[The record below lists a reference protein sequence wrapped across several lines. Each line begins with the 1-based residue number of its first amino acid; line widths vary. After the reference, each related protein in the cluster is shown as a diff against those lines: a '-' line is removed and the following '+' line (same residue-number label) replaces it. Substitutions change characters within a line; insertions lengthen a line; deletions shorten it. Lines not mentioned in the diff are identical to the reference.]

1 MVIYVLAKDELRVR
15 FPLPADFLFMSLFE
29 STIKKIESVAQKLR
43 VHPNIIEQLK
53 YPERVIEFNI
63 PLLMDD
69 ETVRMIP
76 AWRSQYNN
84 ACGPYK
90 GGIRFHESVNKDEVM
105 ALSAWMAIK
114 CAVVGIPMGGGKGG
128 AKIAPKEL
136 SVKELERLARGY
148 MRMLAPSIT
157 SDTDVPA
164 PDVNTNAAIMGWMV
178 DEYEK
183 ISGRRDAAIVTGKAI
198 KDGGSEGR
206 EAATGYGGAVTVDQA
221 AKHILRKPPK
231 DITVAI
237 QGFGNVGSFVAKFL
251 FDKGYKIMS
260 LSDHHGALSGTQE
273 LNPYAVKKCADEKGF
288 VAGCYCVGDV
298 CDYSEKNRTT
308 IAEQLESNV
317 DILIPAAME
326 SQITDDNAR
335 RIKAKV
341 IVELA
346 NGPINPS
353 AEPIL
358 LKNGITIIPDVLA
371 NAGGVAVS
379 YYEWLQNKKKERWTE
394 KKVLGKLEKI
404 MIKSFDQVWTEAKSK
419 KMDLRTAAYS
429 LAIQN
434 IAKKMKAKPK

>member
-1 MVIYVLAKDELRVR
+1 
-15 FPLPADFLFMSLFE
+15 MSLFE
-29 STIKKIESVAQKLR
+29 STINKIEIIAKQLNI
-43 VHPNIIEQLK
+43 HPNIIEQLK
-53 YPERVIEFNI
+53 YPERVLEFNI

-69 ETVRMIP
+69 ETVRMVP

-90 GGIRFHESVNKDEVM
+90 GGIRFHESVSKDEVM

-128 AKIAPKEL
+128 VKIAPQEL
-136 SVKELERLARGY
+136 SKKELERLSRGY
-148 MRMLAPSIT
+148 MRMLAPFIT

-164 PDVNTNAAIMGWMV
+164 PDVNTNSTIMGWMV

-183 ISGRRDAAIVTGKAI
+183 VSGKRDAAIVTGKAV

-206 EAATGYGGAVTVDQA
+206 EAATGYGGAVIVDQA
-221 AKHILRKPPK
+221 AKHILKKLPK

-237 QGFGNVGSFVAKFL
+237 QGFGNVGSYVAKFL
-251 FDKGYKIMS
+251 FDKGYKIVS
-260 LSDHHGALSGTQE
+260 LSDSHGALSGSQE
-273 LNPYAVKKCADEKGF
+273 LNPYAVKKCADEKGY

-298 CDYSEKNRTT
+298 CDYSEKNQIT
-308 IAEQLESNV
+308 IEEQLESNA

-335 RIKAKV
+335 RIRAKV

-346 NGPINPS
+346 NGPINPT

-358 LKNGITIIPDVLA
+358 LENGIVIVPDVLA

-394 KKVLGKLEKI
+394 KKVLGKLEQL
-404 MIKSFDQVWTEAKSK
+404 MIKSFDLVWEEAKTK
-419 KMDLRTAAYS
+419 KTDLRTAAYS
-429 LAIQN
+429 LAIQR
-434 IAKKMKAKPK
+434 IAKKMKINPK

>member
-1 MVIYVLAKDELRVR
+1 
-15 FPLPADFLFMSLFE
+15 MSLFE
-29 STIKKIESVAQKLR
+29 STIKKIESVAQELR

-76 AWRSQYNN
+76 AWRSQYNS

-90 GGIRFHESVNKDEVM
+90 GGIRFHESVSKDEVM

-114 CAVVGIPMGGGKGG
+114 CAVVGVPFGGGKGG

-136 SVKELERLARGY
+136 SVKELERMARGY

-157 SDTDVPA
+157 SDTDIPA

-183 ISGRRDAAIVTGKAI
+183 ISGKRDAAIVTGKAI

-206 EAATGYGGAVTVDQA
+206 EVATGYGGAVTVDQA
-221 AKHILRKPPK
+221 AKHILKKSPK
-231 DITVAI
+231 DITIAI
-237 QGFGNVGSFVAKFL
+237 QGFGNVGSYTAKFL
-251 FDKGYKIMS
+251 FDKGYKIVS
-260 LSDHHGALSGTQE
+260 LSDHHGALAGDQE

-288 VAGCYCVGDV
+288 VAGCYCTGDV
-298 CDYSEKNRTT
+298 CDYSEKNRIT
-308 IAEQLESNV
+308 IAEQLESNA

-335 RIKAKV
+335 RIRAKV

-346 NGPINPS
+346 NGPISPS

-358 LKNGITIIPDVLA
+358 LKNGITIVPDVLA

-394 KKVLGKLEKI
+394 KNVLGKLERLMVKG
-404 MIKSFDQVWTEAKSK
+404 FDAVWTEAKSK
-419 KMDLRTAAYS
+419 KTDLRTAAYS
-429 LAIQN
+429 LAIQR
-434 IAKKMKAKPK
+434 IAKKMKVKPK

>member
-1 MVIYVLAKDELRVR
+1 
-15 FPLPADFLFMSLFE
+15 MSLFE
-29 STIKKIESVAQKLR
+29 STIKKIESVAQELR

-76 AWRSQYNN
+76 AWRSQYNS

-90 GGIRFHESVNKDEVM
+90 GGIRFHESVSKDEVM

-114 CAVVGIPMGGGKGG
+114 CAVVGVPFGGGKGG

-157 SDTDVPA
+157 SDTDIPA
-164 PDVNTNAAIMGWMV
+164 PDVNTNATIMGWMV

-183 ISGRRDAAIVTGKAI
+183 ISGKRDAAIVTGKAI

-206 EAATGYGGAVTVDQA
+206 EAATGFGGAATVDQA
-221 AKHILRKPPK
+221 AKHILRKHPK

-237 QGFGNVGSFVAKFL
+237 QGFGNVGYYAAKFL
-251 FDKGYKIMS
+251 FDKGYKIVS

-298 CDYSEKNRTT
+298 CDYSEKNRIT
-308 IAEQLESNV
+308 IAEQLESNA

-335 RIKAKV
+335 RIRAKV

-346 NGPINPS
+346 NGPISPS

-358 LKNGITIIPDVLA
+358 LKNGITIVPDVLA

-394 KKVLGKLEKI
+394 KNVLGKLERLMVKG
-404 MIKSFDQVWTEAKSK
+404 FDAVWTEAKSK
-419 KMDLRTAAYS
+419 KTDLRTAAYS
-429 LAIQN
+429 LAIQR
-434 IAKKMKAKPK
+434 IAKKMKVKPK

>member
-1 MVIYVLAKDELRVR
+1 
-15 FPLPADFLFMSLFE
+15 MSLFE
-29 STIKKIESVAQKLR
+29 STINKIEIIAKQLNI
-43 VHPNIIEQLK
+43 HPNIIEQLK
-53 YPERVIEFNI
+53 YPERVLEFNI

-69 ETVRMIP
+69 ETVRMVP

-90 GGIRFHESVNKDEVM
+90 GGIRFHESVSKDEVM
-105 ALSAWMAIK
+105 ALSAWMAVK

-128 AKIAPKEL
+128 VKIAPQEL
-136 SVKELERLARGY
+136 SIKELERLSRGY
-148 MRMLAPSIT
+148 MRMLAPFIT

-164 PDVNTNAAIMGWMV
+164 PDVNTNSTIMGWMV

-183 ISGRRDAAIVTGKAI
+183 VSGKRDAAIVTGKAV

-206 EAATGYGGAVTVDQA
+206 EAATGYGGAVIVDQA
-221 AKHILRKPPK
+221 AKHILKKLPK

-237 QGFGNVGSFVAKFL
+237 QGFGNVGSYVAKFL
-251 FDKGYKIMS
+251 FDKGYKIVS
-260 LSDHHGALSGTQE
+260 LSDSHGALSGSQE
-273 LNPYAVKKCADEKGF
+273 LNPYAVKKCADEKGY

-298 CDYSEKNRTT
+298 CDYSEKNQIT
-308 IAEQLESNV
+308 IEEQLESNA

-335 RIKAKV
+335 RIRAKV

-346 NGPINPS
+346 NGPINPT

-358 LKNGITIIPDVLA
+358 LENGIVIVPDVLA

-394 KKVLGKLEKI
+394 KKVLGKLEQL
-404 MIKSFDQVWTEAKSK
+404 MIKSFDLVWEEAKTK
-419 KMDLRTAAYS
+419 KTDLRTAAYS
-429 LAIQN
+429 LAIQR
-434 IAKKMKAKPK
+434 IAKKMKINPK

>member
-1 MVIYVLAKDELRVR
+1 
-15 FPLPADFLFMSLFE
+15 MSLFD
-29 STIKKIESVAQKLR
+29 STIRKIETVAQELL

-69 ETVRMIP
+69 ETVRMVP

-90 GGIRFHESVNKDEVM
+90 GGIRFHESVSKDEVM

-114 CAVVGIPMGGGKGG
+114 CAVVGVPFGGGKGG
-128 AKIAPKEL
+128 ARIAPKEL
-136 SVKELERLARGY
+136 SIKELERLSRGY
-148 MRMLAPSIT
+148 MRMLAPAIT
-157 SDTDVPA
+157 SDTDIPA
-164 PDVNTNAAIMGWMV
+164 PDVNTNSAIMGWMV
-178 DEYEK
+178 DEYGK
-183 ISGRRDAAIVTGKAI
+183 ISGKRDAAIVTGKAI

-206 EAATGYGGAVTVDQA
+206 EVATGYGGACVVDQA
-221 AKHILRKPPK
+221 AKHILKKYPK

-237 QGFGNVGSFVAKFL
+237 QGFGNVGSYAAKFL
-251 FDKGYKIMS
+251 FDKGYKIVS
-260 LSDHHGALSGTQE
+260 LSDHHGALAGDQE
-273 LNPYAVKKCADEKGF
+273 LNPYAVKKCAEEKGF

-298 CDYSEKNRTT
+298 CDYSEKNRIT
-308 IAEQLESNV
+308 IEEQLESNV

-335 RIKAKV
+335 RVKAKV

-358 LKNGITIIPDVLA
+358 LKNGITIVPDVLA

-394 KKVLGKLEKI
+394 KKVLGKLEKL
-404 MIKSFDQVWTEAKSK
+404 MIKGFDQVWMESKSK
-419 KMDLRTAAYS
+419 KIDLRSAAYS
-429 LAIQN
+429 LAIQR
-434 IAKKMKAKPK
+434 IAKKMKINPK

>member
-1 MVIYVLAKDELRVR
+1 
-15 FPLPADFLFMSLFE
+15 
-29 STIKKIESVAQKLR
+29 
-43 VHPNIIEQLK
+43 
-53 YPERVIEFNI
+53 
-63 PLLMDD
+63 
-69 ETVRMIP
+69 
-76 AWRSQYNN
+76 
-84 ACGPYK
+84 
-90 GGIRFHESVNKDEVM
+90 
-105 ALSAWMAIK
+105 
-114 CAVVGIPMGGGKGG
+114 
-128 AKIAPKEL
+128 L

>member
-1 MVIYVLAKDELRVR
+1 
-15 FPLPADFLFMSLFE
+15 MSLFE
-29 STIKKIESVAQKLR
+29 STIKKIETVAQKLR

-69 ETVRMIP
+69 GTVRMIP
-76 AWRSQYNN
+76 AWRSQYNS

-90 GGIRFHESVNKDEVM
+90 GGIRFHESVSKDEVM

-114 CAVVGIPMGGGKGG
+114 CAVVGVPFGGGKGG

-136 SVKELERLARGY
+136 SVKELERMARGY

-164 PDVNTNAAIMGWMV
+164 PDVNTNSTIMGWMV

-183 ISGRRDAAIVTGKAI
+183 ISGKRDAAIVTGKAI

-206 EAATGYGGAVTVDQA
+206 EAATGYGGAVTIDQA
-221 AKHILRKPPK
+221 AKHILKKSPK
-231 DITVAI
+231 DITIAI
-237 QGFGNVGSFVAKFL
+237 QGFGNVGSYAAKFL

-260 LSDHHGALSGTQE
+260 LSDHHGALAGDQE

-298 CDYSEKNRTT
+298 CDYSEKNRIT
-308 IAEQLESNV
+308 IAEQLDSKV

-335 RIKAKV
+335 RIRAKV

-346 NGPINPS
+346 NGPISPS
-353 AEPIL
+353 P
-358 LKNGITIIPDVLA
+358 
-371 NAGGVAVS
+371 S
-379 YYEWLQNKKKERWTE
+379 R
-394 KKVLGKLEKI
+394 
-404 MIKSFDQVWTEAKSK
+404 FF
-419 KMDLRTAAYS
+419 
-429 LAIQN
+429 
-434 IAKKMKAKPK
+434 

>member
-1 MVIYVLAKDELRVR
+1 
-15 FPLPADFLFMSLFE
+15 MSLFE
-29 STIKKIESVAQKLR
+29 STINKIEIIAKQLNI
-43 VHPNIIEQLK
+43 HPNIIEQLK
-53 YPERVIEFNI
+53 YPERVLEFNI

-69 ETVRMIP
+69 ETVRMVP

-90 GGIRFHESVNKDEVM
+90 GGIRFHESVSKDEVM
-105 ALSAWMAIK
+105 ALSAWMAVK

-128 AKIAPKEL
+128 VKIAPQEL
-136 SVKELERLARGY
+136 SIKELERLSRGY
-148 MRMLAPSIT
+148 MRMLAPFIT

-164 PDVNTNAAIMGWMV
+164 PDVNTNSTIMGWMV

-183 ISGRRDAAIVTGKAI
+183 VSGKRDAAIVTGKAV

-206 EAATGYGGAVTVDQA
+206 EAATGYGGAVIVDQA
-221 AKHILRKPPK
+221 AKHILKKLPK

-237 QGFGNVGSFVAKFL
+237 QGFGNVGSYVAKFL
-251 FDKGYKIMS
+251 FDKGYKIVS
-260 LSDHHGALSGTQE
+260 LSDSHGALSGSQE
-273 LNPYAVKKCADEKGF
+273 LNPYAVKKCADEKGY

-298 CDYSEKNRTT
+298 CDYSEKNQIT
-308 IAEQLESNV
+308 IEEQLESNA

-335 RIKAKV
+335 RIRAKV

-346 NGPINPS
+346 NGPINPT

-358 LKNGITIIPDVLA
+358 LENGIVIVPDVLA

-394 KKVLGKLEKI
+394 KKVLGKLEQL
-404 MIKSFDQVWTEAKSK
+404 MIKSFDLVWEEAKTK
-419 KMDLRTAAYS
+419 KTDLRTAAYS
-429 LAIQN
+429 LAIQR
-434 IAKKMKAKPK
+434 IAKKMKINHK

>member
-1 MVIYVLAKDELRVR
+1 M
-15 FPLPADFLFMSLFE
+15 PLFVP
-29 STIKKIESVAQKLR
+29 TIKKIEDVAQKLR

-69 ETVRMIP
+69 GMVRMIP

-90 GGIRFHESVNKDEVM
+90 GGIRFHESVSKDEVM

-114 CAVVGIPMGGGKGG
+114 CAVVGVPFGGGKGG
-128 AKIAPKEL
+128 ARIAPKEL
-136 SVKELERLARGY
+136 SVKELERLSRGY
-148 MRMLAPSIT
+148 MRMLAPAIN
-157 SDTDVPA
+157 SDTDIPA
-164 PDVNTNAAIMGWMV
+164 PDVNTNSTIMGWMV
-178 DEYEK
+178 DEYGK
-183 ISGRRDAAIVTGKAI
+183 ISGKRDAAIVTGKAI

-206 EAATGYGGAVTVDQA
+206 EVATGYGGACVVDQA
-221 AKHILRKPPK
+221 AKHILKKTPK
-231 DITVAI
+231 DITIAI
-237 QGFGNVGSFVAKFL
+237 QGFGNVGSYAAKFL
-251 FDKGYKIMS
+251 FDKGYKIVS
-260 LSDHHGALSGTQE
+260 LSDHHGALAGDQE
-273 LNPYAVKKCADEKGF
+273 LNPYAVKKCAEEKGF

-298 CDYSEKNRTT
+298 CDYSEKNRIT
-308 IAEQLESNV
+308 IEEQLESNV

-335 RIKAKV
+335 RVKAKV

-358 LKNGITIIPDVLA
+358 LKNGITIVPDVLA

-394 KKVLGKLEKI
+394 KNVLGKLEKL
-404 MIKSFDQVWTEAKSK
+404 MIKGFDQVWIEAKIK
-419 KMDLRTAAYS
+419 KTDLRTAAYS
-429 LAIQN
+429 IAIKQ
-434 IAKKMKAKPK
+434 IAKKMKINPR